1 MKFGYR
7 HKQHSGIHTGRSAH
21 ASAIPDQSSLGNR
34 RDRGDRGPRHAFGHG
49 GGGRERRR
57 MFDSGELRLL
67 LLLLLEA
74 SPRHGYDIIR
84 EIENRTG
91 GEYSPSPGV
100 VYPTLTHL
108 EELGF
113 ATGQTSEATKRLFT
127 ITEAGLAHLNE
138 NRASAEAAAARLE
151 TVRRKR
157 EAVESGPVFR
167 AMGNL
172 KTVLRQ
178 RLADAEDKQILFDV
192 AEIIDEA
199 ARKIERL

>member
-1 MKFGYR
+1 MKPGYTHTR
-7 HKQHSGIHTGRSAH
+7 QSGVRSVC
-21 ASAIPDQSSLGNR
+21 SPNTSSVSERSSLGN
-34 RDRGDRGPRHAFGHG
+34 PRHRRGSG
-49 GGGRERRR
+49 RR

-74 SPRHGYDIIR
+74 GPRHGYDIIR

-113 ATGQTSEATKRLFT
+113 AAGQASEATKRLYA
-127 ITEAGLAHLNE
+127 ITEAGLTHLNE
-138 NRASAEAAAARLE
+138 NRAGAEVAAARLE
-151 TVRRKR
+151 TVRKKR
-157 EAVESGPVFR
+157 EAVDSGPVFR

-172 KTVLRQ
+172 KTVLRE
-178 RLADAEDKQILFDV
+178 RLVDAGDKQVLFDV

>member
-1 MKFGYR
+1 MKFGCR
-7 HKQHSGIHTGRSAH
+7 HKQYSGIHTGRSAH
-21 ASAIPDQSSLGNR
+21 ASAVSDQSALGSR
-34 RDRGDRGPRHAFGHG
+34 RGRGDRGPRDTFGHG
-49 GGGRERRR
+49 SGRERRR

-67 LLLLLEA
+67 LLLLLEVG
-74 SPRHGYDIIR
+74 PRHGYDIIR

-100 VYPTLTHL
+100 VYPTLTYL

-113 ATGQTSEATKRLFT
+113 ASGQTSEATKRLYT

-138 NRASAEAAAARLE
+138 NRAGAEAAAARLE
-151 TVRRKR
+151 SVRRKR
-157 EAVESGPVFR
+157 EAVDSGPVFR

-178 RLADAEDKQILFDV
+178 RLADAGDKQVLFDV